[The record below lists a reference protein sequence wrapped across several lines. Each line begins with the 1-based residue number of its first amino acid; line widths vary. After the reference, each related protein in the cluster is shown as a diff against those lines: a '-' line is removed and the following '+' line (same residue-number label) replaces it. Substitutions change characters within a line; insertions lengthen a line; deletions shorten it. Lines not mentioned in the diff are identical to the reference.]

1 MAAAAARAYRAAMP
15 AERPSSPSPAV
26 AVALPPLAAALEQL
40 GLGWHLVGALAL
52 QAYGI
57 DVAASAATLELAIGL
72 RAAQADRLLPAL
84 AATFDLEQ
92 PWPDRPRGALPPLR
106 LHHRAAGVACVLH
119 VVPDTDHD
127 RRALQRSRRLVLP
140 PFAAAVPIAALEDLV
155 LWQLRTA
162 PHAGSSSEL
171 APIELVALLHQHRGS
186 WSHCYLLE
194 WSERLGIAGAVDDLL
209 LALRATEGR
218 SLDPAATDR

>member
-1 MAAAAARAYRAAMP
+1 MAAAAAHAYRAGMP
-15 AERPSSPSPAV
+15 VERPSSPPPAI
-26 AVALPPLAAALEQL
+26 AVALPPLAAALDQL

-52 QAYGI
+52 QAHGI
-57 DVAASAATLELAIGL
+57 AAAAPAAALELAMGL
-72 RAAQADRLLPAL
+72 RAAQADRLRPAL
-84 AATFDLEQ
+84 VASFDLEQ

-106 LHHRAAGVACVLH
+106 LRHRGTGVAVVLH

-127 RRALQRSRRLVLP
+127 RRTLQRSRRLVLP
-140 PFAAAVPIAALEDLV
+140 PFAAAVPVAALEDLV

-162 PHAGSSSEL
+162 PRDGVPSEL
-171 APIELVALLHQHRGS
+171 APTELVALLHHHRGS

-209 LALRATEGR
+209 LALRATDGR
-218 SLDPAATDR
+218 SLDPIAN